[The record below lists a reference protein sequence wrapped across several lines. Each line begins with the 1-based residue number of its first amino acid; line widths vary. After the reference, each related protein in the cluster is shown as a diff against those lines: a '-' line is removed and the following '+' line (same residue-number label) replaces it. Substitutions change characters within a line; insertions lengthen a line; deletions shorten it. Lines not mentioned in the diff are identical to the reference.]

1 MGLSLVTAPT
11 GEPLSLADA
20 KRQTRRTEVTDDDAY
35 LENALI
41 PAVRERG
48 EQATRRQFVTAV
60 WDYHLDY
67 GFPCREIEL
76 PLPPLQAV
84 SFIRY
89 VDTDGTTQTMA
100 TDQYVV
106 DAPGV
111 VVVDAGVP
119 TYRVIGGRTRRG
131 RIAPAYGLSWP
142 VTRCQMNAVTIRFL
156 CGYGTASD
164 VPPRLKM
171 GMLLDLGT
179 LFENRED
186 QVVGQGF
193 AVSPFPNGA
202 EAVYRAFKS
211 Y

>member
-1 MGLSLVTAPT
+1 MGLSLVTAPA
-11 GEPLSLADA
+11 GEPLTLADA
-20 KRQTRRTEVTDDDAY
+20 KRQTRRTEVEDDDAY
-35 LENALI
+35 LQDALI
-41 PAVRERG
+41 PAVRERA
-48 EQATRRQFVTAV
+48 EQATRRQFLTAT
-60 WDYHLDY
+60 WDLQLD
-67 GFPCREIEL
+67 GFPCWTIEV

-89 VDTDGTTQTMA
+89 VDTTGATQTLA

-111 VVVDAGVP
+111 VTVNADP
-119 TYRVIGGRTRRG
+119 TYRVLAGRQRRG
-131 RIAPAYGLSWP
+131 RITPAYGLCWP

-156 CGYGTASD
+156 AGYGTATD
-164 VPPRLKM
+164 VPARLKM

-211 Y
+211 N

>member
-1 MGLSLVTAPT
+1 MALSLVTAPT
-11 GEPLSLADA
+11 GEPLSLAEA
-20 KRQTRRTEVTDDDAY
+20 KRQTRRTEVEDDDAY
-35 LENALI
+35 LQDALI

-48 EQATRRQFVTAV
+48 EQATRRQLLTAA
-60 WDYHLDY
+60 WDYQLDR
-67 GFPCREIEL
+67 FPCWEIEL

-84 SFIRY
+84 TFIRY
-89 VDTDGTTQTMA
+89 VDTNGTTQTLA

-111 VVVDAGVP
+111 VVVDANAP

-131 RIAPAYGLSWP
+131 RITPAYGLCWP

-156 CGYGTASD
+156 CGYGTATD

>member
-1 MGLSLVTAPT
+1 MGLSLVTAPD
-11 GEPLSLADA
+11 GEPLTLAEA
-20 KRQTRRTEVTDDDAY
+20 KRQTRRTEVEDDDAY
-35 LENALI
+35 LQDALI
-41 PAVRERG
+41 PAVRERA
-48 EQATRRQFVTAV
+48 EQATRRQFLTAT
-60 WDYHLDY
+60 WDLQLDA
-67 GFPCREIEL
+67 FPCWTIDV

-84 SFIRY
+84 SSIHY
-89 VDTDGTTQTMA
+89 VDTSGVTQTLA
-100 TDQYVV
+100 ADQYVV

-111 VVVDAGVP
+111 VTVNADP
-119 TYRVIGGRTRRG
+119 TYRVIGGRGRRG
-131 RIAPAYGLSWP
+131 RITPAYGLIWP
-142 VTRCQMNAVTIRFL
+142 CTRCQMNAVTIRFL
-156 CGYGTASD
+156 AGYGTASD